1 MATEMESRSAEVA
14 EILKT
19 LAHPGRL
26 LIACTLVE
34 RELSV
39 GQIEQELGIQQPAL
53 SRHLKILKTEQVIA
67 CRKQGV
73 SVFYHLSD
81 RKVAALIRFLHET
94 YCGDRHDAA

>member
-1 MATEMESRSAEVA
+1 MADEMENKSAEVA

-39 GQIEQELGIQQPAL
+39 GQIEDELGIRQPAL
-53 SRHLKILKTEQVIA
+53 SRHLKILKTEQVISS
-67 CRKQGV
+67 RKQGV

-81 RKVAALIRFLHET
+81 RKVAALIRFLYET
-94 YCGDRHDAA
+94 YCRDHHDPV